1 MKKNFISII
10 AIVFLGIMIVGCT
23 QLETSSGKLHTL
35 NVSATGT
42 VDLEPNL
49 ALVRIGVHS
58 QSSDVAEAFE
68 DNNSKADAILQTL
81 MELGVAKEDIRTS
94 NFSIY
99 SQRIQPPREE
109 ESWMPEEDIVTEEAV
124 PEEGEILEEALEE
137 DSDDDTVLTYFVENT
152 VSVTV
157 RDLDSLG
164 EILTAVVEEGANTI
178 YGVTFDIE
186 DKEAAIEEAR
196 QKAIADAQAQAAA
209 IAETAGVNLGAI
221 QSININESEMALPKY
236 EAYAMEEAAQAS
248 GGSVPISSGTLK
260 VRVTVDISYEI
271 N

>member
-1 MKKNFISII
+1 
-10 AIVFLGIMIVGCT
+10 
-23 QLETSSGKLHTL
+23 
-35 NVSATGT
+35 
-42 VDLEPNL
+42 
-49 ALVRIGVHS
+49 
-58 QSSDVAEAFE
+58 
-68 DNNSKADAILQTL
+68 
-81 MELGVAKEDIRTS
+81 
-94 NFSIY
+94 
-99 SQRIQPPREE
+99 
-109 ESWMPEEDIVTEEAV
+109 MPEEDIVTEEAV

-186 DKEAAIEEAR
+186 DREAAIEEAR
-196 QKAIADAQAQAAA
+196 QMAIADAQAQATA